1 MPNSRRLP
9 LLLALLFLALIA
21 KALLVD
27 ESLQAVQGTNLAMGG
42 LGLLTVV
49 AMAAVGRHGNQVD
62 AKSHAAETENTRLR
76 EHDQLKDRFLASAA
90 HDLKTP
96 LTAIVGYA
104 ELLVDGSVGDLQ
116 PEQKQFLHVMDRN
129 ARRLESMLDDLVLM
143 ARIDTG
149 TLRLENASFDLA
161 DLLIESVEKALPS
174 ADDKGLSIT
183 FVPPE
188 GVEVAADR
196 RRMGQ
201 AIANLLARAITRSPS
216 NGQVELRVDVTLSQ
230 ALIGITDSGGEL
242 PPEEQR
248 QLFDRYY
255 WSARGAAAIGLALSI
270 VRDIAEAHEGAAL
283 VSNTQ
288 GGSTITLAL
297 PLVSHR
303 NQLARSGAHHGE

>member
-1 MPNSRRLP
+1 MPNSRRLAP
-9 LLLALLFLALIA
+9 VLALLFLALIV

-27 ESLQAVQGTNLAMGG
+27 ESLQAVLVTSLALGG

-49 AMAAVGRHGNQVD
+49 AVAAIEGHRDQVD
-62 AKSHAAETENTRLR
+62 AKSSAAETEITRLR

-104 ELLVDGSVGDLQ
+104 ELLVDGSAGDLQ
-116 PEQKQFLHVMDRN
+116 PEQKQFLHVIDRN
-129 ARRLESMLDDLVLM
+129 ARRLEGMLDDLVLM
-143 ARIDTG
+143 ARIDNG
-149 TLRLENASFDLA
+149 TLRLEKASFDLV
-161 DLLIESVEKALPS
+161 DLLIESVEKALPG

-188 GVEVAADR
+188 AVEVAADR

-201 AIANLLARAITRSPS
+201 AIANLLARAINRSPS
-216 NGQVELRVDVTLSQ
+216 NGQVAMRVDLTPSQ
-230 ALIGITDSGGEL
+230 VLIKITDSGGEL

-248 QLFDRYY
+248 QLFDRFY
-255 WSARGAAAIGLALSI
+255 WSARGAATVGIGLSI
-270 VRDIAEAHEGAAL
+270 VRDITEAHEGTAL

-297 PLVSHR
+297 PLVSNR
-303 NQLARSGAHHGE
+303 DQLARTGAQHGE

>member
-1 MPNSRRLP
+1 MPSSPRLSP
-9 LLLALLFLALIA
+9 LIALLFVALIA

-27 ESLQAVQGTNLAMGG
+27 ESLQAVLGTTLAMGG
-42 LGLLTVV
+42 AGLLTVV
-49 AMAAVGRHGNQVD
+49 VVTVVERHRTRVEATNLAV
-62 AKSHAAETENTRLR
+62 ETENNRLR
-76 EHDQLKDRFLASAA
+76 DHEQLKDRFLASAA

-143 ARIDTG
+143 ARIETG
-149 TLRLENASFDLA
+149 TFRLEKATFDLVH
-161 DLLIESVEKALPS
+161 LLIESVEKALPG

-183 FVPPE
+183 FGPPE
-188 GVEVAADR
+188 SVEVTADR

-201 AIANLLARAITRSPS
+201 AIANLLARAVTRSPS
-216 NGQVELRVDVTLSQ
+216 NGAVEVRVDQTPSQ

-242 PPEEQR
+242 PPEEQH
-248 QLFDRYY
+248 QLFDRFY
-255 WSARGAAAIGLALSI
+255 WSDRGAATVGIGLSI
-270 VRDIAEAHEGAAL
+270 VRSIAEAHEGSAQ
-283 VSNTQ
+283 VSSTQ

-297 PLVSHR
+297 PLVSNHER
-303 NQLARSGAHHGE
+303 LARSGVHHGE

>member
-9 LLLALLFLALIA
+9 PLVALLFLALIA

-27 ESLQAVQGTNLAMGG
+27 ESLRAVLGTNLAMGG

-49 AMAAVGRHGNQVD
+49 AMAAVERHRNQFD
-62 AKSHAAETENTRLR
+62 ATRLAVETENNRLR
-76 EHDQLKDRFLASAA
+76 EYDQRKDRFLASAA

-116 PEQKQFLHVMDRN
+116 PDQKQFLHVMDRN

-149 TLRLENASFDLA
+149 ALRLEKASFDLVN
-161 DLLIESVEKALPS
+161 LVLESVEKALPG

-188 GVEVAADR
+188 AVEVTADR
-196 RRMGQ
+196 RRVGQ

-216 NGQVELRVDVTLSQ
+216 NGQVDLRVDLTPSQ

-242 PPEEQR
+242 LPEEQR
-248 QLFDRYY
+248 QLFDRFY
-255 WSARGAAAIGLALSI
+255 WSGRGAAAVGLGLSI
-270 VRDIAEAHEGAAL
+270 VRSIAEAHEGSAL
-283 VSNTQ
+283 VSSTQ
-288 GGSTITLAL
+288 RGSTITLAF
-297 PLVSHR
+297 PLVSNR
-303 NQLARSGAHHGE
+303 DQLARSGAHHGE

>member
-9 LLLALLFLALIA
+9 PLIALLFLALIA
-21 KALLVD
+21 KAFLVD
-27 ESLQAVQGTNLAMGG
+27 ESLLAVLGTNLAMGG

-49 AMAAVGRHGNQVD
+49 ALTAVGRHRIQLEATNLAV
-62 AKSHAAETENTRLR
+62 ETENSPLR
-76 EHDQLKDRFLASAA
+76 EPDQLKDRFLASAA

-143 ARIDTG
+143 AKIDAG
-149 TLRLENASFDLA
+149 TVCLDKASFDLV
-161 DLLIESVEKALPS
+161 DLLIESVEKALP
-174 ADDKGLSIT
+174 AAADKGVTINLGDP
-183 FVPPE
+183 VR
-188 GVEVAADR
+188 VEVIADR

-201 AIANLLARAITRSPS
+201 AIANLLSRAITRSPT
-216 NGQVELRVDVTLSQ
+216 NGHVELRVDLTPSQ

-242 PPEEQR
+242 PPEEQS
-248 QLFDRYY
+248 QLFDRFY
-255 WSARGAAAIGLALSI
+255 WSGRGAAAVGIGLSI
-270 VRDIAEAHEGAAL
+270 VRYIAEAHEGSAL

-297 PLVSHR
+297 SLVSKHD
-303 NQLARSGAHHGE
+303 QLARTGAHHGQ